1 MKKKQVKKS
10 SASPK
15 NSTGKTANE
24 LNLEGLSL
32 ADIFAMSKYGTY
44 GNAKATIVVGHPI
57 PKPGNEKTTEHE
69 K

>member
-10 SASPK
+10 NESLK
-15 NSTGKTANE
+15 NLKGKTASE

-32 ADIFAMSKYGTY
+32 ADVFARSKYGTY
-44 GNAKATIVVGHPI
+44 GNAKAIIVVGHPI
-57 PKPGNEKTTEHE
+57 PKPENEKTTEHE